1 MKLSILNLVILY
13 VCVFVKSINASDGN
27 SSEHAHRELH
37 KLRPSPGTMILVQD
51 SPTAHGSISNSSLF
65 QSSPSRD
72 TPPHRVDIDATDKV
86 QEFADILDA
95 IIHHVNPETSMAS
108 LIKPYLHQGLIKEN
122 RRSKLMKLQSVPV
135 DQWSTYKPN
144 EELEMYINKRVN
156 KAMEHALVDENAI
169 KLKYKSEAE
178 ERVTKKKVAII
189 TAITA
194 IITAC
199 LAAGV
204 SIATT
209 LNSCGQ

>member
-1 MKLSILNLVILY
+1 
-13 VCVFVKSINASDGN
+13 
-27 SSEHAHRELH
+27 
-37 KLRPSPGTMILVQD
+37 
-51 SPTAHGSISNSSLF
+51 
-65 QSSPSRD
+65 
-72 TPPHRVDIDATDKV
+72 
-86 QEFADILDA
+86 
-95 IIHHVNPETSMAS
+95 
-108 LIKPYLHQGLIKEN
+108 
-122 RRSKLMKLQSVPV
+122 
-135 DQWSTYKPN
+135 
-144 EELEMYINKRVN
+144 
-156 KAMEHALVDENAI
+156 MEHALVDENAI